1 MLKTKI
7 IKLVFVFFWPL
18 FIFGQKENSY
28 WYFGGNA
35 GVHFANGT
43 VTAKTD
49 GKLNSNEGCATISDT
64 AGNLLFYTDGT
75 YIWNKI
81 HNRMPNGNG
90 LKGNASS
97 TQSAMIVR
105 KPNSMDIYYVIT
117 VNGIS
122 GNPNTGAFYS
132 IVDMRLD
139 NGNGDVVSSK
149 KNIPLQ
155 ATTDEKITAV
165 LHADGH
171 DIWIIVPE
179 RNPIIINTYLLS
191 DTGINLTPIKN
202 YTNANS
208 IQSVGYIRVS
218 PNGKKL
224 AMAAYYPSSVGYIM
238 VGDFDYQTGVI
249 SNTDTVKIE
258 KPYGIE
264 FSPNNQ
270 YLYVSFEDRLLGL
283 SQFDLKSSNKTA
295 LKASRYDLIKNYSGY
310 VGSLHLGIDR
320 KVYMAFPGRNYLGCI
335 EKPDEAQSNCSV
347 NLTAVDLKS
356 FSARYGL
363 QNCLYSLPRSI
374 EILTQQS
381 YINCFNQIYFSLN
394 NYDYISNVNWNFG
407 DTSVANILNQ
417 DTLFY
422 SKHIYKSPSQYK
434 VTAYIVYKDGKK
446 DTLIKKINLSAVP
459 KLSIKNCFF
468 DTLYK
473 CPKDYISIGC
483 ANSKLKYLWDNGD
496 TAAILNTNLAGKYSV
511 NITDSLGC
519 LHQFSS
525 NILEYNPSVDL
536 GPDLKICENDSSNLK
551 LQRTYTYKSFL
562 WNTGA
567 IDSIIK
573 ISPGKTYSITA
584 IDKNNCTSS
593 DTLNVVGK
601 PMPKLNLGN
610 DTSFCEGFSKQI
622 KLNETNTQYTLNG
635 APIVDGF
642 DASKTATY
650 IVEANR
656 ESCIT
661 NDTLTIT
668 VIPFPLVNLGYDDSI
683 CMDGSFVLDAGIAQ
697 SYKWNTG
704 STSRF
709 QSVYKEGTYIV
720 NVYNA
725 ICSNSDSINMYMKN
739 VEVFIPNAF
748 SPNDD
753 GNNDSY
759 HLNEGS
765 RLKEMLIYNL
775 WGELIFRSDASDA
788 SWDGK
793 YKDEICQQGVYMV
806 MLVYWDCQHRIHYK
820 KESVHLLR

>member
-7 IKLVFVFFWPL
+7 IIVVFVFFWPL

-28 WYFGGNA
+28 WYFGSNA
-35 GVHFANGT
+35 GVHFTNGA
-43 VTAKTD
+43 VTAKT
-49 GKLNSNEGCATISDT
+49 GGSLNSNEGCATISDT

-75 YIWNKI
+75 YVYNKI
-81 HNRMPNGNG
+81 HKQMTNGNG

-122 GNPNTGAFYS
+122 GNPNFGAFYS
-132 IVDMRLD
+132 IIDMKLD
-139 NGNGDVVSSK
+139 NGKGDVVFTK
-149 KNIPLQ
+149 KNISLQ

-165 LHADGH
+165 LHANGH
-171 DIWIIVPE
+171 DIWIIIPE
-179 RNPIIINTYLLS
+179 RNPRIINTYLLS
-191 DTGINLTPIKN
+191 DSGINLTPIKN

-208 IQSVGYIRVS
+208 IQSVGYVRVS
-218 PNGKKL
+218 PNGKKI
-224 AMAAYYPSSVGYIM
+224 AMAAYYPNLIGYIM

-249 SNTDTVKIE
+249 SNTDTINIE

-270 YLYVSFEDRLLGL
+270 YLYVSFENNKLGL
-283 SQFDLKSSNKTA
+283 SQFDLKSGNKTA
-295 LKASRYDLIKNYSGY
+295 LKASQYDLIKNTSNYI
-310 VGSLHLGIDR
+310 GSLHLGIDR
-320 KVYMAFPGRNYLGCI
+320 KVYIALPGQKFLGCI
-335 EKPDEAQSNCSV
+335 EKPDEAKSNCSV
-347 NLTAVDLKS
+347 NQRAVDLLNLYS
-356 FSARYGL
+356 RYGL
-363 QNCLYSLPRSI
+363 QNCLYSLPRKI
-374 EILTQQS
+374 EILAQQA
-381 YINCFNQIYFSLN
+381 YFNCFNQIYFSLN
-394 NYDYISNVNWNFG
+394 NYDYVSKVDWNFG
-407 DTSVANILNQ
+407 DTSVTNNLNL
-417 DTLFY
+417 DTQIK
-422 SKHIYKSPSQYK
+422 SKHIYKWPSQYK
-434 VTAYIVYKDGKK
+434 ITAFIVYKDGKK
-446 DTLIKKINLSAVP
+446 DTLNKNISLNNVP
-459 KLSIKNCFF
+459 KLKILKCYP

-473 CPKDYISIGC
+473 CPKDYISFGC
-483 ANSKLKYLWDNGD
+483 TYPKVKYLWDNGD

-536 GPDLKICENDSSNLK
+536 GPDLKICENDSSILK
-551 LQRTYTYKSFL
+551 PQRPYTYKSFL

-573 ISPGKTYSITA
+573 ISPDKTYSITV
-584 IDKNNCTSS
+584 IDKNNCTSF

-601 PMPKLNLGN
+601 PMPNLNLGN

-622 KLNETNTQYTLNG
+622 KLKETNTQYTLNG
-635 APIVDGF
+635 SPIVDGF

-650 IVEANR
+650 IVQANR
-656 ESCIT
+656 ESCVS

-668 VIPFPLVNLGYDDSI
+668 VIPFPLVNLGFDDSI
-683 CMDGSFVLDAGIAQ
+683 CMDGSFILDAGIAQ

-704 STSRF
+704 SVTRY
-709 QSVYKEGTYIV
+709 QAVYKEGTYIV

-753 GNNDSY
+753 GSNDTY

-765 RLKEMLIYNL
+765 RLKEMFIYNL
-775 WGELIFRSDASDA
+775 WGELIFQTDISDA

-820 KESVHLLR
+820 KESIHLLR